1 MAISNFTF
9 TRIYNDLYSRLLNAK
24 ISKII
29 KISNTDFSFYLF
41 SNKQESLIFSF
52 DNSNPYMLISSSYF
66 KMIQESTAFV
76 ASLKKYFEGG
86 KIIAL
91 EKLSSDKV
99 VTFTIRKLTAS
110 YQTITNKLIVEL
122 IPYRPNAI
130 IVNEDNVIIDCIKKS
145 SSLDE
150 VRPLQRG
157 LHYQYLNLENKEF
170 NEFDTL
176 ETIKTKVIKTIY
188 NEIEYRVNNGETIKD
203 IVSEINS
210 STKYYNY
217 KNDIVS
223 IPLKSVTNYK
233 EFSLDELSSIYEEKE
248 NEKYKKSHYELVLHT
263 INHKLKG
270 LKNKLV
276 NLNNDLK
283 KAEEKKDY
291 IEIGNLLFMNLDAY
305 TKGQKEIVI
314 EGRKIPLDDKL
325 DLVGNANKY
334 FKLYQKSKVALE
346 QVNIQINL
354 TKDKIEYFE
363 KLSNQVKY
371 ASVSDMEDII
381 TELKEDGYIKKEKN
395 QNNKKKKQA
404 PKIYSPHYIISSDNE
419 KIGFGLSSYQ
429 NEYLTFE
436 LARKDDYFLHAKDV
450 HGPHVIIF
458 SSSPS
463 KETILLASEIA
474 LYLADLVSGEVIV
487 TDRKCVKKVP
497 AKRGLVTFNN
507 YETITLNEIRE
518 SSVKLIKECLKK

>member
-9 TRIYNDLYSRLLNAK
+9 TRIYNGLYDRLLNAK
-24 ISKII
+24 ISKIV
-29 KISNTDFSFYLF
+29 KISNTDFSFFLF

-66 KMIQESTAFV
+66 KMIQESSGFV

-91 EKLSSDKV
+91 EKLDSDKV
-99 VTFTIRKLTAS
+99 ITFTIKKLTPS

-130 IVNEDNVIIDCIKKS
+130 ITDENNIIIDCIKKS

-150 VRPLQRG
+150 LRPLARG

-170 NEFDTL
+170 NEDDTL
-176 ETIKTKVIKTIY
+176 ETIKSKVIKTIY
-188 NEIEYRVNNGETIKD
+188 NEIEYRVNNGENIKD
-203 IVSEINS
+203 IVNEIKS
-210 STKYYNY
+210 STKFYNY
-217 KNDIVS
+217 KNDIIS
-223 IPLKSVTNYK
+223 IPLKSVTGCK
-233 EFSLDELSSIYEEKE
+233 EFKLDDLSSIYEEKE

-263 INHKLKG
+263 ISHKLKG
-270 LKNKLV
+270 LRNKLV

-291 IEIGNLLFMNLDAY
+291 IEIGNLLFMNLDSY
-305 TKGQKEIVI
+305 TKGQKQITI
-314 EGRKIPLDDKL
+314 EGRIIPLDDKL
-325 DLVGNANKY
+325 DLIGNANKY

-354 TKDKIEYFE
+354 TKDKIDYFE
-363 KLSNQVKY
+363 KLDNQVKY
-371 ASVSDMEDII
+371 ASIEDMEDII
-381 TELKEDGYIKKEKN
+381 NELKEDGYIKKEKN
-395 QNNKKKKQA
+395 QNNKKKKNS
-404 PKIYSPHYIISSDNE
+404 PKVYSPHYIIASTGE

-458 SSSPS
+458 SSNPS
-463 KETILLASEIA
+463 KEAILLSSEIA
-474 LYLADLVSGEVIV
+474 LYLASLTSGDVIV
-487 TDRKCVKKVP
+487 TDRKEVKKVP
-497 AKRGLVTFNN
+497 SKRGLVTFNN
-507 YETITLNEIRE
+507 YETITLNEIRQ
-518 SSVKLIKECLKK
+518 SSIKLIKDTLKK